1 MPRALIIGHAGQDGR
16 ILWDQLAARGFSLV
30 GISRST
36 VRAWHADWN
45 AAVDVTDAQAVRAF
59 MADFAPEQI
68 YYLAAHHH
76 SSQDTGSGDA
86 DAWEESWNVHVHG
99 FANVLRA
106 ARESSPDVR
115 VFYASSSRVFGEA
128 ITSPQDESTPL
139 RPVCIY
145 GVTKVSAMV
154 LADYYRRTHGL
165 FVSCGILFNH
175 ESPLRGAQF
184 VSQRV
189 VGGLNAIKS
198 GHAESLQVGSL
209 GARVDWGY
217 APDYTRA
224 MQLILESGQAG
235 DFVIATGRT
244 HSVRDMV
251 AIAAEYLGIEWE
263 GRVVETA
270 RILKRAPQEL
280 CGDASRLRR
289 LTGWEPSV
297 DFREMIHIL
306 VDATKSRQEAG
317 SSVPSEG

>member
-16 ILWDQLAARGFSLV
+16 ILWDQLVTRGFSLV
-30 GISRST
+30 GISRNS
-36 VRAWHADWN
+36 VRSWHADWD
-45 AAVDVTDAQAVRAF
+45 AAVDITDGQAVRAL
-59 MADFAPEQI
+59 MTDFAPDQI

-76 SSQDTGSGDA
+76 SSQDAGAGDA
-86 DAWEESWNVHVHG
+86 DAWAESWNVQVHG

-106 ARESSPDVR
+106 ARESNPDVR

-139 RPVCIY
+139 EPVCIY

-175 ESPLRGAQF
+175 ESSLRGSQF

-189 VGGLNAIKS
+189 VDGLTAIKS
-198 GHAESLQVGSL
+198 GQAKSLHVGSL
-209 GARVDWGY
+209 AARVDWGY

-224 MQLILESGQAG
+224 MQLILESGQASN
-235 DFVIATGRT
+235 FVIATGRT

-251 AIAAEYLGIEWE
+251 EIAAEYLGIEWE

-270 RILKRAPQEL
+270 RILKRDPQEL
-280 CGDASRLRR
+280 CGDASKLRR
-289 LTGWEPSV
+289 VTGWEPSV

-306 VDATKSRQEAG
+306 VDAAKSRLEAG
-317 SSVPSEG
+317 SSVPTGR